1 MLFAERIKA
10 ARDSLQL
17 SQKEVAKAIG
27 VDVPMYSRIERGQR
41 PAKREAIPALSKLL
55 GLDES
60 ELLKLWLAEKV
71 YNYVVDEEDAES
83 VLSIVAESI
92 VEYKNSYQKDL

>member
-27 VDVPMYSRIERGQR
+27 VDVSMYSRIERGQR

-92 VEYKNSYQKDL
+92 VEYKNKTK

>member
-27 VDVPMYSRIERGQR
+27 VDVPMYSRI
-41 PAKREAIPALSKLL
+41 KREAIPALSKLL

-92 VEYKNSYQKDL
+92 VEYKNKTK

>member
-55 GLDES
+55 GLDET

-92 VEYKNSYQKDL
+92 VEYKNKTK

>member
-60 ELLKLWLAEKV
+60 ELRKLWLAEKV

-92 VEYKNSYQKDL
+92 VEYKNKTK

>member
-27 VDVPMYSRIERGQR
+27 VDVPMYSRGLSG
-41 PAKREAIPALSKLL
+41 ANALLSEKQYLL
-55 GLDES
+55 CL
-60 ELLKLWLAEKV
+60 
-71 YNYVVDEEDAES
+71 NC
-83 VLSIVAESI
+83 
-92 VEYKNSYQKDL
+92 

>member
-71 YNYVVDEEDAES
+71 YNYVVDEEDAEC

-92 VEYKNSYQKDL
+92 VEYKNKTK

>member
-55 GLDES
+55 GFDES

-92 VEYKNSYQKDL
+92 VEYKNKTK